1 MKGLQQSWAAV
12 CSPSEWESG
21 RDNKKLLAFNPGVP
35 YVVII
40 VNVQIFTKQNKL
52 KMLVVL

>member
-21 RDNKKLLAFNPGVP
+21 RDNKKLLALCCNYSKCANFHKAE
-35 YVVII
+35 
-40 VNVQIFTKQNKL
+40 QTKDARGAMIL
-52 KMLVVL
+52 